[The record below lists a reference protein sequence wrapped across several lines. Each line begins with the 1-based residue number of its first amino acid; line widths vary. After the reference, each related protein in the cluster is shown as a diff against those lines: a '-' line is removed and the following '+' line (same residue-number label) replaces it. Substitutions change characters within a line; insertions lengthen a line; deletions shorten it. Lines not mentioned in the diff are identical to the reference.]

1 MCHEWQLNAVH
12 SYVPDVQVAQ
22 TAGYTPFIPLPQ
34 HSLLQPNIQ
43 TLTQQRTAGLLRPA
57 FFQNNNQSL
66 ALNPNNSP
74 MHPMLPSQGQY
85 SQFPAFT
92 HNSFHLGF
100 HRNSQGLNI
109 QQPNYSL
116 YPVDQ
121 PPLLYQSFTSSQ
133 SMMMSDLTS
142 YQRNSSFS
150 HGPSPSQ
157 TYPVSYGGGSSSS
170 DMSGFLPLNQQTA
183 YNETVTPGDSSM
195 SAFIPEASAG
205 QLQASSESRTDES
218 SRSSESAYI
227 GYKILC

>member
-1 MCHEWQLNAVH
+1 
-12 SYVPDVQVAQ
+12 
-22 TAGYTPFIPLPQ
+22 
-34 HSLLQPNIQ
+34 
-43 TLTQQRTAGLLRPA
+43 
-57 FFQNNNQSL
+57 
-66 ALNPNNSP
+66 

-218 SRSSESAYI
+218 SRSSESAYNC
-227 GYKILC
+227 YKILCHLIISHTTSVGMTLPLVSFFLFLILIIILATKLSGYSSRTSSSNAMKLSG